1 MISIVFDGPCSREF
15 YNGEDLITLL
25 KFLCL
30 VNLAEENST
39 GFIINDYMKVMN
51 FIKYL
56 EKDTYKHF
64 RFDSKFIER
73 ELEEAYKEFLKS

>member
-15 YNGEDLITLL
+15 YNEEDLITLL